1 MTYDDTGLDEEAEG
15 SSLTFGTPPQSYRQ
29 KQRHALQREQSTG
42 TGLPVV
48 EMVKPAQTQQDSQV
62 DHQSKEKSPRK
73 RVELSDEEKIQIM
86 MRESFRTFFDRATR
100 ITERAIYSSEPIET
114 FNDYAGNRTDMESEE
129 KRGAKLS
136 LSRCFFDEKWSRN
149 RCVTSFDWNLQY
161 PELLLTSYNNN
172 EESPNDPDGVCL
184 VWNMKFKK
192 KTPEYVFHCQS
203 AVMAASFAKF
213 HPNLVVGGT
222 YSGQL
227 VLWDNRSHKKTPVQ
241 RSPLS
246 AAAHTHPIY
255 CTQVVGTQNAHNV
268 ITISTDGRLCSWSLD
283 MLSAPQDAMELSQQK
298 QARPVAVTCV
308 SFPQSDFNNFIIGS
322 EEGSIYAASRHGTK
336 PGISDAAG
344 MVFEGHQGP
353 VTAVHCHPVQT
364 QVDFSHLFLSSSID
378 WTVKLWSAK
387 EKYPLHSFEDNND
400 YLYDV
405 KWSPT
410 HPALFATADGMG
422 RIDLWN
428 LNNDTELP
436 TASVTVEG
444 NPSLNK
450 ITWTPSGNQIIAGD
464 DTGKVWVYDVG
475 DQVALPKGD
484 EATQLLHTLQ
494 ELKHNSLETMDG
506 MSDVDQAYGSLNS
519 SSTPLASF
527 TSPVR

>member
-1 MTYDDTGLDEEAEG
+1 
-15 SSLTFGTPPQSYRQ
+15 
-29 KQRHALQREQSTG
+29 
-42 TGLPVV
+42 
-48 EMVKPAQTQQDSQV
+48 MVKPAQTQQDNQIES
-62 DHQSKEKSPRK
+62 QSKEKAPKK
-73 RVELSDEEKIQIM
+73 RIELSDEEKLQIM
-86 MRESFRTFFDRATR
+86 MKESFRVFFDRATR
-100 ITERAIYSSEPIET
+100 ITERAIYSSEPTEI
-114 FNDYAGNRTDMESEE
+114 FNDYAGNRTDVESED

-136 LSRCFFDEKWSRN
+136 LNRYFFDEKWSRN
-149 RCVTSFDWNLQY
+149 RCVTCFDWNAQY
-161 PELLLTSYNNN
+161 PELLLTSYDNN
-172 EESPNDPDGVCL
+172 EQSPNDPDGVCL
-184 VWNMKFKK
+184 VWNLKFKK

-203 AVMAASFAKF
+203 PVMAASFAKF

-255 CTQVVGTQNAHNV
+255 CIQVVGTQNAHNV
-268 ITISTDGRLCSWSLD
+268 VTISTDGRLCSWSLD
-283 MLSAPQDAMELSQQK
+283 MLSAPQDSMELSQQK
-298 QARPVAVTCV
+298 QTARVAVTSV
-308 SFPQSDFNNFIIGS
+308 SFPQNDFNNFITGS
-322 EEGSIYAASRHGTK
+322 EEGSIYAASRHEIKG
-336 PGISDAAG
+336 GINDAPL

-353 VTAVHCHPVQT
+353 VTAVHFHPVQT
-364 QVDFSHLFLSSSID
+364 QVDFSHLFLSTSFD
-378 WTVKLWSAK
+378 WTVKLWSTK

-450 ITWTPSGNQIIAGD
+450 ITWTPNGNQIIAGD
-464 DTGKVWVYDVG
+464 DNGKVWVYDVG
-475 DQVALPKGD
+475 EQVSLPRSD
-484 EATQLLHTLQ
+484 EASKLLLTLQ
-494 ELKHNSLETMDG
+494 ELKHNSLESADVT
-506 MSDVDQAYGSLNS
+506 SDVDQAYVSM
-519 SSTPLASF
+519 SSTTMSSF
-527 TSPVR
+527 TSPLR